1 MPNYLA
7 GKFARI
13 RHILGAYW
21 QQLLIGLM
29 VLVGLVVIS
38 FFVGGRDYQPPLW
51 ALQIELSGGSAYGE
65 AMDARFR
72 SDYDEPFASGGFA
85 YPLPAMW
92 LALPLIVLPGWAI
105 GPVWCVLEGGSVLVG
120 LLLLRMPRSLL
131 FFLPLP
137 LGFILQ
143 QGTVL
148 LVGLLL
154 IGVWAWQ
161 ERRWWLLSAIV
172 ALTIAAKP
180 QTTLLVAG
188 VLALLALREGA
199 WYPLL
204 VCGLVVALPTF
215 ALEPTW
221 IPQWFAA
228 VERYRMAIG
237 MYSVWQWVPVALL
250 LLFLRQ
256 YWSGLAVLQVA
267 LFPTLFGYTL
277 LPLLVGYVDPA
288 VRRFALLG
296 VAGSW
301 VSVLLVRV
309 QPGWLFIGLCYL
321 GPMVIGGIWEKK
333 GPVHV

>member
-1 MPNYLA
+1 MD
-7 GKFARI
+7 
-13 RHILGAYW
+13 
-21 QQLLIGLM
+21 
-29 VLVGLVVIS
+29 
-38 FFVGGRDYQPPLW
+38 GRDYQPPLW

-92 LALPLIVLPGWAI
+92 LALPLVVLPEWAI

-143 QGTVL
+143 QVTVL

-161 ERRWWLLSAIV
+161 TRRWWLLAAIV

-204 VCGLVVALPTF
+204 VCGLAVALPTF

-221 IPQWFAA
+221 ISQWFAA
-228 VERYRMAIG
+228 VEQYRTAIG
-237 MYSVWQWVPVALL
+237 MHGIWQWVPVGLL

-256 YWSGLAVLQVA
+256 YWSGLAVFQVA
-267 LFPTLFGYTL
+267 FFPTLFGYTL
-277 LPLLVGYVDPA
+277 LPLLIGYIDAA
-288 VRRFALLG
+288 VRRFALLA

-301 VSVLLVRV
+301 VSVLLVGGR
-309 QPGWLFIGLCYL
+309 PEWLLMGLCYL
-321 GPMVIGGIWEKK
+321 VPMVIGGIHEKK
-333 GPVHV
+333 SQRQTL